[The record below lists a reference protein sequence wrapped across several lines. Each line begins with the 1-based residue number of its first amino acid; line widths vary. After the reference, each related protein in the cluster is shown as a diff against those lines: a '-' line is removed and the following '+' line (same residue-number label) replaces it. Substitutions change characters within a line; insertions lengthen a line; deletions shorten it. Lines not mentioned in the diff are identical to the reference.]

1 MVQVI
6 NILRTGGR
14 RGVGIFDPWDELQMF
29 VEQVYPLMIRPDQ
42 LYIFII
48 GLIRLKVT
56 KAQLNMA
63 FTTPASLGLKIQS
76 CKFSCPSYTQPSI
89 ML

>member
-1 MVQVI
+1 MEEEGWGYWTPGM
-6 NILRTGGR
+6 NNKCLLNK
-14 RGVGIFDPWDELQMF
+14 F
-29 VEQVYPLMIRPDQ
+29 YPLMIRPDQ

-76 CKFSCPSYTQPSI
+76 CKFSCPSYTQPLI